1 MQFGMGTDVVL
12 TPNLNLNLYGHYAL
26 TYLDGDR
33 VHLKNR
39 FDNRFETE
47 DLWAHT
53 LRFGTRLSGEVASN
67 AQWYTGVAYERLLHG
82 DIKASIDSESLDSV
96 ALKGNTGIFE
106 AGVSLAPQ
114 HTSPWTLDLNVKAY
128 AGDRQGMS
136 ASASMRYLF

>member
-1 MQFGMGTDVVL
+1 M
-12 TPNLNLNLYGHYAL
+12 
-26 TYLDGDR
+26 
-33 VHLKNR
+33 
-39 FDNRFETE
+39 
-47 DLWAHT
+47 WAHT

-67 AQWYTGVAYERLLHG
+67 AQWYTGVGYERLLHG

-96 ALKGNTGIFE
+96 ALKGNTGVFE

-114 HTSPWTLDLNVKAY
+114 HTSPWILDLNVKAY